1 MKTEREFFEKL
12 PHIKSRLDDVFFIDE
27 ENTYLPHQ
35 WDDADSVNNMH
46 FINGAWYSWQ
56 SRVPE
61 GYVVVPVKCTNNMA
75 HAAKE
80 VDGRLSAFKYGDV
93 WKAMLEAVEK

>member
-1 MKTEREFFEKL
+1 MRNREAFE
-12 PHIKSRLDDVFFIDE
+12 E
-27 ENTYLPHQ
+27 
-35 WDDADSVNNMH
+35 
-46 FINGAWYSWQ
+46 WYSGTYHETIHMLPNGQYSSLRCQHSWDAWQ

-61 GYVVVPVKCTNNMA
+61 GYVVAPVKCTNNMA

-93 WKAMLEAVEK
+93 WKVMIEAVEK